1 MKGRMMRFML
11 TAALLAAT
19 LAMPAFA
26 APPPANARPASELV
40 RMIEQRPDFG
50 YLAELDWD
58 DDGYW
63 KVEYRT
69 REGRKIE
76 LRIDPVSGEPRNR

>member
-1 MKGRMMRFML
+1 MRLTL

-19 LAMPAFA
+19 LAAPAFA
-26 APPPANARPASELV
+26 APPPANARPASEVL
-40 RMIEQRPDFG
+40 RMVEQRPDFA

-58 DDGYW
+58 NDGYW

-69 REGRKIE
+69 RDGAKVE
-76 LRIDPVSGEPRNR
+76 LRIDPVSGEPRAR

>member
-1 MKGRMMRFML
+1 MRL
-11 TAALLAAT
+11 TLTAAALLAMTA
-19 LAMPAFA
+19 LPAWA
-26 APPPANARPASELV
+26 AAPPANARPASELL

-50 YLAELDWD
+50 HLAELDWD

-69 REGRKIE
+69 RDGRKVE
-76 LRIDPVSGEPRNR
+76 LRIDPVSGEPRAR